1 MVMMYETL
9 FLAFVALVA
18 PLFGKLA
25 GYELHRK
32 PFEFVACSGLFFLLT
47 VAFGVLPFEH
57 TFLSGVWYVASV
69 ISYFIGW
76 FTLFIGTF
84 WALYDVIRI
93 PEAHEHR

>member
-32 PFEFVACSGLFFLLT
+32 PFEFVACSGLFFLLINIK
-47 VAFGVLPFEH
+47 LNL
-57 TFLSGVWYVASV
+57 LSM
-69 ISYFIGW
+69 
-76 FTLFIGTF
+76 TDCL
-84 WALYDVIRI
+84 
-93 PEAHEHR
+93 